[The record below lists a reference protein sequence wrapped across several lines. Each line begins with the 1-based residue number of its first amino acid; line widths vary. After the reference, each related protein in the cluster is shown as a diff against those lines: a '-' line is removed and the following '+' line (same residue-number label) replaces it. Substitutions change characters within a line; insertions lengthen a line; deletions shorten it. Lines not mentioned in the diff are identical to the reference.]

1 MWFKYE
7 QLFIWGVSRVTRQK
21 QLRGRLDNYIIT
33 ASVCMHMC
41 MQEIDNYI
49 ITASVCM
56 HMSMQEIDNYIITA
70 SVSMHMCMQE
80 ISGFQGK
87 NMQGKRRVT
96 IFCLKQ
102 KQFCKDCDIDHLQV
116 QYFLSTK
123 KVNFYGPKGKLTSQK
138 INSLFG
144 AFFSLHS
151 SYAAANLRNKKTNVV
166 PVRVIDILLPF
177 WVAAIFYI
185 ADQRE
190 PGSILVPR
198 LPEGYPLFSFT
209 FRGLLFGEAYIAQDF
224 LPLLFI

>member
-1 MWFKYE
+1 
-7 QLFIWGVSRVTRQK
+7 
-21 QLRGRLDNYIIT
+21 
-33 ASVCMHMC
+33 MHL
-41 MQEIDNYI
+41 
-49 ITASVCM
+49 
-56 HMSMQEIDNYIITA
+56 
-70 SVSMHMCMQE
+70 CMQE

-96 IFCLKQ
+96 IFCLIQ
-102 KQFCKDCDIDHLQV
+102 NQFCKACDIDHLQIFFV
-116 QYFLSTK
+116 KK

-166 PVRVIDILLPF
+166 PVHVGALSLSSCPSGRPPSS
-177 WVAAIFYI
+177 I

-198 LPEGYPLFSFT
+198 LPAGYPFFPFT
-209 FRGLLFGEAYIAQDF
+209 FQGLLFGEAYIAQDF
-224 LPLLFI
+224 LPLSII